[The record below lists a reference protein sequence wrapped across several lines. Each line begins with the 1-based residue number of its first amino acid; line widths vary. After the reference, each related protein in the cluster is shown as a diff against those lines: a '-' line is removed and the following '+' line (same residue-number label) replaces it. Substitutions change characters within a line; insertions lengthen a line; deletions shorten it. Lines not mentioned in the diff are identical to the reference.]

1 MLREL
6 GRTFAPALPM
16 ANMLKLA
23 VLMQSASWGSFAP
36 ALPMANMCS
45 PLPPRARACVA
56 PSVPFV
62 GAALCP
68 GRLRG
73 GSDAEYSSG
82 AETEAGASPWDENA
96 QHSDPEEDEE
106 MTLAMVG
113 NFSAK
118 LPERSRRLGPL
129 QMSWGL
135 SGTTVDADTEW
146 RNDLRASIRG
156 ENSEPVHPARTD
168 VVLGPVRGALTRS
181 AMLAPTGEDPVA
193 SDRRRL
199 VRGSGTHEGREDDD
213 NSSDHERHPRPE
225 YIFERFLAG
234 ASFWTSAGAA
244 PGSCDSQ
251 VGVKETYYRHKRD
264 QLWMLCYPARNI

>member
-1 MLREL
+1 VLREL
-6 GRTFAPALPM
+6 GRTFAQALPM

-156 ENSEPVHPARTD
+156 ENAQPAYPAKACRARPCERRAHAQRDACSHRRRPRGVDRPARSR
-168 VVLGPVRGALTRS
+168 VGRG
-181 AMLAPTGEDPVA
+181 
-193 SDRRRL
+193 RR
-199 VRGSGTHEGREDDD
+199 H
-213 NSSDHERHPRPE
+213 
-225 YIFERFLAG
+225 
-234 ASFWTSAGAA
+234 
-244 PGSCDSQ
+244 Q
-251 VGVKETYYRHKRD
+251 
-264 QLWMLCYPARNI
+264 